1 MSTAA
6 PNPMVRLI
14 SLVAHEL
21 RTPLTV
27 TAGYLKM
34 LDSGRLGPVTDPQ
47 RNAILASQRA
57 CEQLLTLASD
67 LSFLASLERGD
78 AVLQRVSTLASKLVA
93 DALAACTK
101 HDARVHFESAG
112 EDDVTVVVDPVR
124 MRHAVESLVR
134 CVARTLPDGA
144 TVRVSRV
151 LHSDAGRT
159 SLALIIA
166 QAGDADPLAVIDH
179 SHLEPIDEWQGGLGV
194 GLPLARRFIAAEGG
208 DVRAL
213 ETKSPSLVVLLP
225 VSADRSRPVA
235 DTAVPA

>member
-6 PNPMVRLI
+6 PDPMVRLLM
-14 SLVAHEL
+14 LVAHEL

-27 TAGYLKM
+27 ASGYLKM
-34 LDSGRLGPVTDPQ
+34 IDSERLGPVTEPQ
-47 RNAILASQRA
+47 RKAVLASQRA
-57 CEQLLTLASD
+57 CAQLLTLASD

-78 AVLQRVSTLASKLVA
+78 AVLQRAPVLASTLVA
-93 DALAACTK
+93 DALAACTN
-101 HDARVHFESAG
+101 HDYPVRFESAG

-124 MRHAVESLVR
+124 MRHAIESLIR
-134 CVARTLPDGA
+134 CVARTVPDGA

-151 LHSDAGRT
+151 LHDDAGRT
-159 SLALIIA
+159 SLAIIIA
-166 QAGDADPLAVIDH
+166 QAGDADTLAAIDH

-194 GLPLARRFIAAEGG
+194 GLPLARRFISVEGG

-225 VSADRSRPVA
+225 VAADRERSLA
-235 DTAVPA
+235 GAAVRA